1 MDCNNLLFHVDIFK
15 IDSKGLAD
23 AKPQSVKEAIEQVI
37 PITQD
42 AAVIYDG
49 LQLFYLFG

>member
-1 MDCNNLLFHVDIFK
+1 MNRNDLLFHVDIFK

-23 AKPQSVKEAIEQVI
+23 VKSQPVKEAIEQGI

-42 AAVIYDG
+42 TAAIYAG
-49 LQLFYLFG
+49 